1 MKTML
6 KLKSSSRIIFFSV
19 LFLILV
25 CIFAMAAT
33 GCGREEKSDSSAYDY
48 LQQKILI
55 KGLTEEDFS
64 VTAEELTKLE
74 SVTEKAEASRFN
86 GEKVKVKATGPTLD
100 TFLSKYGKKQSDFE
114 SVRFTAADKYSIAV
128 PKEILESRKI
138 ILAYEDDG
146 KPLDKKAE
154 PIHVVI
160 PEERAMYW
168 VRMLKQIDFE
178 KDAGAVAA
186 TKVVFLDQAVKTVP
200 SSDYDDGGVTDKAVK
215 IKDLTDNYASG
226 ETADK
231 VFLSAS
237 DGLEKNETADNFL
250 SAYIKYTGKDSPKF
264 LAPHFPEGMNINGI
278 VSLQYG
284 GTLFYSL
291 KEGAKALNLSDSSG
305 KQDVTFTDIV
315 KKAGFKSGLTYR
327 FTDISK
333 NQIKLTEEQLAEGS
347 FIFKDGAWSFCYGP
361 EQKQTVKG
369 ILTIET
375 VD

>member
-1 MKTML
+1 MKKMI
-6 KLKSSSRIIFFSV
+6 KQKSSRRLMFVSV
-19 LFLILV
+19 LFLVLM
-25 CIFAMAAT
+25 CIFAMGAT
-33 GCGREEKSDSSAYDY
+33 GCGRDGESNPSSYDY

-55 KGLTEEDFS
+55 TGLTQEDFS

-86 GEKVKVKATGPTLD
+86 GEKVKIKATGPTLD

-114 SVRFTAADKYSIAV
+114 SIRFTADDQYSIAV
-128 PKEILESRKI
+128 SKEILESRKI

-186 TKVVFLDQAVKTVP
+186 TKVVFLDQAIKTVP
-200 SSDYDDGGVTDKAVK
+200 SSDYDDGGITDKAVK
-215 IKDLTDNYASG
+215 IKDLAGAYAVG

-250 SAYIKYTGKDSPKF
+250 SAYIKYTGKESPKF
-264 LAPHFPEGMNINGI
+264 LAPHFPEGMNIKGV
-278 VSLQYG
+278 VSMQYG
-284 GTLFYSL
+284 DTLFYSL
-291 KEGAKALNLSDSSG
+291 EEGSKTLKLSDSGG
-305 KQDVTFTDIV
+305 KEGVTFTDIV
-315 KKAGFKSGLTYR
+315 KKAGFKSGLTYL
-327 FTDISK
+327 FTDMEK
-333 NQIKLTEEQLAEGS
+333 NQIKLTEEQLAKGS
-347 FIFKDGAWSFCYGP
+347 FTFRDGIWSFCYGP
-361 EQKQTVKG
+361 EQKQAVRG

-375 VD
+375 VN